1 MSFRVVQFEQIR
13 ADLNV
18 LIVRHHRTRNWF
30 WRTGAASLVAAALW
44 IIIYIFASK
53 NAGVKE
59 SLAIIVGAFLMWL
72 LFLWAFM
79 LLRKLNQL
87 TAEVKKLE
95 FQLLE
100 SMSVESLG
108 KDDST
113 G

>member
-1 MSFRVVQFEQIR
+1 MSFRVVQLEQIR

-18 LIVRHHRTRNWF
+18 LIARHHRTRNWF

-44 IIIYIFASK
+44 IIISIFASE
-53 NAGVKE
+53 NRGVKE

-79 LLRKLNQL
+79 LLRKLNRL

-95 FQLLE
+95 IKLIE
-100 SMSVESLG
+100 RMSVESLG
-108 KDDST
+108 GDDST